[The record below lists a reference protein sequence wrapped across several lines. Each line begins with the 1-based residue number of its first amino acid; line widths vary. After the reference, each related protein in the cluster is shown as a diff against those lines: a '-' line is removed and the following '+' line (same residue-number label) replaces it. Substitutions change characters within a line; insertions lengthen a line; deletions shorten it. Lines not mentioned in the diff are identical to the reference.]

1 MIERIKEICFLTM
14 IGKIILSTQ
23 SGKQY
28 EKICKV
34 MLEFMTVI
42 YLVGAVLGLIRADG
56 VALKVFGEQI
66 EIGEKKLSE
75 LETSIYEMQENAC
88 QKIKSKINNEEAGNA
103 EKVQTEERVTEEKQD
118 SRDGVK
124 IDLTD
129 EVQEK
134 EVDEKTS
141 FIEIEKVQINPVR
154 MEGENG
160 GDEQKQQN
168 DYFSQ

>member
-14 IGKIILSTQ
+14 IGKLILSTQ

-34 MLEFMTVI
+34 MLEFITVI

-56 VALKVFGEQI
+56 FALKVFGEQI

-75 LETSIYEMQENAC
+75 LETSIYEMQEDAC
-88 QKIKSKINNEEAGNA
+88 RKIKSKVNNIEVENI
-103 EKVQTEERVTEEKQD
+103 ENVQTEERETEERQD
-118 SRDGVK
+118 SIEGVK
-124 IDLTD
+124 IDLTGD
-129 EVQEK
+129 VLEK
-134 EVDEKTS
+134 EVDEKIT
-141 FIEIEKVQINPVR
+141 FIEIEKVQINPVK

-160 GDEQKQQN
+160 GDEQK
-168 DYFSQ
+168 